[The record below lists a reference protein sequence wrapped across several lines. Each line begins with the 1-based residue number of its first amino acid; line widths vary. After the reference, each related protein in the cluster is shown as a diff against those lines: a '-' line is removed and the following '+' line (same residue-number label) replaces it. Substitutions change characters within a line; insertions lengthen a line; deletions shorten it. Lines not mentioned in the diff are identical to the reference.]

1 MLKIAIP
8 KKGRLSNPCLDILK
22 RSGYEFEDSGRKLFS
37 RIEEKNIEAVFVR
50 TQDIPEYVQD
60 QVVDIG
66 ITGLDIIMERKAEVE
81 ILQKMGFGK
90 CTITVAAPKNSS
102 INSFEDIKD
111 GMKIVT
117 EFPNVTDNF
126 FKNKGINLKVIEVS
140 GSTEIAPYLG
150 VSDLISDIVSTG
162 TTLVMNNL
170 KPISKIIESEAVLI
184 GNKDSLKEKSEEIE
198 LLSSSIR
205 SVLDAQ
211 GKKYIMVN
219 LPTKS
224 LALFEKEFHGLG
236 GPTVMHVI
244 SKESLVAAHFVV
256 DEKQVSETIQKLKRI
271 GGTGILITPIER
283 LVN

>member
-1 MLKIAIP
+1 
-8 KKGRLSNPCLDILK
+8 
-22 RSGYEFEDSGRKLFS
+22 
-37 RIEEKNIEAVFVR
+37 VR

>member
-66 ITGLDIIMERKAEVE
+66 ITGLDILMERGAEVE

-90 CTITVAAPKNSS
+90 CTLTIAAPKNSP
-102 INSFEDIKD
+102 INSIEDIKN

-117 EFPNVTDNF
+117 EFPNITDTF
-126 FKNKGINLKVIEVS
+126 FKDKGIKLKVIEVS

-170 KPISKIIESEAVLI
+170 KPISKIMESEAVLI
-184 GNKDSLKEKSEEIE
+184 ANRDSIAKKREEIE
-198 LLSSSIR
+198 LLSASIR

-224 LALFEKEFHGLG
+224 LAEFEKEFHGLG
-236 GPTVMHVI
+236 GPTIMHVI
-244 SKESLVAAHFVV
+244 SKESLVAAHFVI

>member
-22 RSGYEFEDSGRKLFS
+22 KSGYEFEDSGRKLFS
-37 RIEEKNIEAVFVR
+37 QIKEKNIEAVFVR
-50 TQDIPEYVQD
+50 TQDMPEYVQD
-60 QVVDIG
+60 EVVDIG
-66 ITGLDIIMERKAEVE
+66 ITGLDIIMERDADVE

-90 CTITVAAPKNSS
+90 CTLTIAAPKSS
-102 INSFEDIKD
+102 PIKSFQDIKN

-117 EFPNVTDNF
+117 EFPNITDKY
-126 FKNKGINLKVIEVS
+126 FKDKGINLKVIEVS
-140 GSTEIAPYLG
+140 GSTEIAPYLR

-162 TTLVMNNL
+162 TTLVVNNL
-170 KPISKIIESEAVLI
+170 KSISTIVDSEAVLI
-184 GNKDSLKEKSEEIE
+184 SNKNSIKNKKNEIE
-198 LLSSSIR
+198 LLSSSIK

-224 LALFEKEFHGLG
+224 LGEFEKEFRGLG

-256 DEKQVSETIQKLKRI
+256 DESDVSETIQKLKRI
-271 GGTGILITPIER
+271 GGTGILIIPIER
-283 LVN
+283 LVD

>member
-60 QVVDIG
+60 QVVDMG
-66 ITGLDIIMERKAEVE
+66 ITGLDIIMERNAEVE

-90 CTITVAAPKNSS
+90 CTLTVAAPKNSS
-102 INSFEDIKD
+102 IKSFENIKE

-140 GSTEIAPYLG
+140 DSTEITPYLG

-184 GNKDSLKEKSEEIE
+184 ANKDSLKEKGEEVE

-224 LALFEKEFHGLG
+224 LALFEKEFYGLG

-256 DEKQVSETIQKLKRI
+256 DEKQVSETIQKLKRM

>member
-37 RIEEKNIEAVFVR
+37 LIEEKNIEAVFVR

-90 CTITVAAPKNSS
+90 CTLTVAAPKNSS
-102 INSFEDIKD
+102 IKSFQDIKD

-126 FKNKGINLKVIEVS
+126 FKNKGISLKVIEVS

-184 GNKDSLKEKSEEIE
+184 ANKDSLKEKSEEIE

-244 SKESLVAAHFVV
+244 SKESLVAAH
-256 DEKQVSETIQKLKRI
+256 
-271 GGTGILITPIER
+271 
-283 LVN
+283 

>member
-37 RIEEKNIEAVFVR
+37 LIEEKNIEAVFVR

-90 CTITVAAPKNSS
+90 CTLTVAAPKNSS
-102 INSFEDIKD
+102 IKSFQDIKD
-111 GMKIVT
+111 GIKIVT

-126 FKNKGINLKVIEVS
+126 FKNKGISLKVIEVS

-184 GNKDSLKEKSEEIE
+184 ANKDSLKEKSEEIE

-256 DEKQVSETIQKLKRI
+256 DEKQVSETIQKLKRM

>member
-22 RSGYEFEDSGRKLFS
+22 KSGYEFEDSGRKLFS
-37 RIEEKNIEAVFVR
+37 RIDEKNIEAVFVR

-66 ITGLDIIMERKAEVE
+66 ITGLDILMERGAEVE

-90 CTITVAAPKNSS
+90 CTLTIAAPKNSS
-102 INSFEDIKD
+102 INKFDDIKN

-117 EFPNVTDNF
+117 EFPNMTDKY
-126 FKNKGINLKVIEVS
+126 FKDKGINLKVIEVS

-170 KPISKIIESEAVLI
+170 RSIVPILDSEAVLI
-184 GNKDSLKEKSEEIE
+184 ANKDSVNKKGEEIE
-198 LLSSSIR
+198 LLSSSIK

-224 LALFEKEFHGLG
+224 LAEFEKEFHGLG
-236 GPTVMHVI
+236 GPTVMDVI
-244 SKESLVAAHFVV
+244 SKESFVAAHFVV
-256 DEKQVSETIQKLKRI
+256 DEKKVSETIQKLKKI

>member
-22 RSGYEFEDSGRKLFS
+22 KSGYDFEDSGRKLFS
-37 RIEEKNIEAVFVR
+37 QIKEKNIEAVFVR

-60 QVVDIG
+60 EVVDIG
-66 ITGLDIIMERKAEVE
+66 ITGLDIIMERGADVE

-90 CTITVAAPKNSS
+90 CTLTIAAPKNSS
-102 INSFEDIKD
+102 INCFEDIKN

-117 EFPNVTDNF
+117 EFPNITDKY
-126 FKNKGINLKVIEVS
+126 FKDKGINLKVIEVS

-162 TTLVMNNL
+162 TTLLVNNL
-170 KPISKIIESEAVLI
+170 KPISTVVESEAVLI
-184 GNKDSLKEKSEEIE
+184 ANNNSMGRKKDEIE
-198 LLSSSIR
+198 LLSASIK

-224 LALFEKEFHGLG
+224 LREFEKEFRGLG
-236 GPTVMHVI
+236 GPTIMHVI

-256 DEKQVSETIQKLKRI
+256 DENDVSETIQKLKKM
-271 GGTGILITPIER
+271 GGTGILIIPIER

>member
-37 RIEEKNIEAVFVR
+37 LIEEKNIEAVFVR

-90 CTITVAAPKNSS
+90 CTLTVAAPKNSS
-102 INSFEDIKD
+102 IKSFQDIKD
-111 GMKIVT
+111 GIKIVT

-170 KPISKIIESEAVLI
+170 KPISKIIESEAVLVA
-184 GNKDSLKEKSEEIE
+184 NKDSIKEKREEVE

-256 DEKQVSETIQKLKRI
+256 DEKQVSETIQKLKRM